1 MLSAEKA
8 AVTNLCQTRQIDQ
21 RQAEDVWREDL
32 QADRLPADALVVS
45 RYPRRL
51 VLDLALDLL
60 EVEELAA
67 GNVEELGE
75 LLLAGYACR
84 CVWNV
89 DFIAVVF
96 VAFAREVDELQNE
109 RSACDDAAATG
120 QEIFADDVLEYGGFS
135 G

>member
-1 MLSAEKA
+1 VLSAEKA

-51 VLDLALDLL
+51 VLDLAFDLL

-67 GNVEELGE
+67 GNVEEL
-75 LLLAGYACR
+75 LLAGYACR

-89 DFIAVVF
+89 DLITVVF

-109 RSACDDAAATG
+109 RSTCDDAAATG
-120 QEIFADDVLEYGGFS
+120 QEIFADNILEYGGFS
-135 G
+135 GRL